1 MATTN
6 ITGSGPQTKTFERL
20 ICSPVWEVNNNIP
33 FHSQQSTF
41 SSQQQQLLQ
50 TLLSLLP
57 FTKNLPS
64 IRHPNSCIVVWQ
76 HLICW
81 LVLLTILSMLPIGC
95 PWLTNTG
102 VFVDTRGTQ
111 ATYQALHCVEFL
123 CLQRRP

>member
-6 ITGSGPQTKTFERL
+6 ITGPQTKTFERL
-20 ICSPVWEVNNNIP
+20 ICSPVWEVDFKQHS

-41 SSQQQQLLQ
+41 SSPSQLLLR
-50 TLLSLLP
+50 TLLPLLP
-57 FTKNLPS
+57 FTRNLPS

-81 LVLLTILSMLPIGC
+81 LVLLTILSTLPIGC

-102 VFVDTRGTQ
+102 FFVETLGTQ
-111 ATYQALHCVEFL
+111 ATYQALHCVKFL
-123 CLQRRP
+123 CLQWRP